1 MFIINAI
8 NNKSKKEIYL
18 ENEDNNAYE
27 DVNINYRNNNYL
39 GNNPDNNNNKR
50 SYILESKTIE
60 LKTDTNGKKRYSS
73 LKKNI
78 ILIHN
83 QI

>member
-1 MFIINAI
+1 M
-8 NNKSKKEIYL
+8 

-39 GNNPDNNNNKR
+39 GNNPDNKNNKR